1 MAASGDARFVPTL
14 IGDKTVG
21 LTMVYAVLAALL
33 QRERTGRGQAV
44 EVPMLETM
52 TAFVMAEHMGGLTF
66 DPPLGPPGYARM
78 LAPDRRP
85 HRTADGHIC
94 ILPYTDRH
102 WRDFFRLAG
111 RPDLAED
118 PRLADAESRSRH
130 VAELYALI
138 AQCVHAA
145 PTAFWLAKL
154 EAADIPCGPV
164 NPLAELPAD
173 TQLAAVDFFP
183 LAEHPSEG
191 SIRMVR
197 PPVRFGDAD
206 CALRHPAPR
215 LGEHSRTILR
225 EAGFAESE
233 IEDLFVRKVAIEA
246 AAD

>member
-1 MAASGDARFVPTL
+1 MLGTRTRRSGSGAAARPSRKATPASPKDSVSAMMCACDTATKSAAS
-14 IGDKTVG
+14 KN
-21 LTMVYAVLAALL
+21 
-33 QRERTGRGQAV
+33 
-44 EVPMLETM
+44 
-52 TAFVMAEHMGGLTF
+52 
-66 DPPLGPPGYARM
+66 
-78 LAPDRRP
+78 
-85 HRTADGHIC
+85 
-94 ILPYTDRH
+94 
-102 WRDFFRLAG
+102 
-111 RPDLAED
+111 
-118 PRLADAESRSRH
+118 S
-130 VAELYALI
+130 
-138 AQCVHAA
+138 